1 MYQHSTIEEGMV
13 WEKVI
18 LVKVFCEE
26 SDVDDV
32 ENGEIHI
39 LVPTVKVL
47 VRARTLL

>member
-26 SDVDDV
+26 SDVNDV
-32 ENGEIHI
+32 ENGEIHSFSSNSES
-39 LVPTVKVL
+39 
-47 VRARTLL
+47 AGES